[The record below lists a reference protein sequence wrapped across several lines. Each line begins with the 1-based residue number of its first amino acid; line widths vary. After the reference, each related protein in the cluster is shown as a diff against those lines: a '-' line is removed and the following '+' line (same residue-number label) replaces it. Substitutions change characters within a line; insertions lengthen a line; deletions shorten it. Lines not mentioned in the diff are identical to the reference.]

1 MYDLI
6 IENVN
11 NIYPLYEENNRLSK
25 KGATYG
31 NVKFYCFKE
40 TIGQLPWR

>member
-25 KGATYG
+25 K
-31 NVKFYCFKE
+31 K
-40 TIGQLPWR
+40 GQLMEM

>member
-1 MYDLI
+1 MKKTIGL
-6 IENVN
+6 V
-11 NIYPLYEENNRLSK
+11 K